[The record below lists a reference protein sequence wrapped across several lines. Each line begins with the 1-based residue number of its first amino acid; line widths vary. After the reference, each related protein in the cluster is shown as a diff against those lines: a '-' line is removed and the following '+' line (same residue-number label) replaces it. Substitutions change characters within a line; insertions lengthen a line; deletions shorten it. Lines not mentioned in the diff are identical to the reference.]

1 MFYKKYLRASIATS
15 VITLSGSACMTAE
28 VRNKIPKPKYI
39 EEDLDFS
46 LGEPDYELLH
56 SLTNWDHENKKKPKK
71 AAHQKAKP
79 AQERL

>member
-1 MFYKKYLRASIATS
+1 MFYKKYLRATIATS

-28 VRNKIPKPKYI
+28 VHKKTPKPRYI

-56 SLTNWDHENKKKPKK
+56 NLANWGQENEEEPKK
-71 AAHQKAKP
+71 TVPKKTKP
-79 AQERL
+79 TQERL